1 MLQSI
6 NDKFKGWI
14 TWIIIIA
21 VSAVFV
27 LTGIS
32 YFFVSGGVS
41 PQSVAKV
48 GDVQISQNSY
58 QQSLSQN
65 MQAQPSLDQKAL
77 QEKTLNQLVDQALLQ
92 QDATASHIA
101 ITQSAVS
108 IAIFQNPAFVENGQY
123 SAKRFDELAKL
134 YGGAGNIKA
143 LIANSLLTSSIVT
156 PLLQSEFVLSD
167 EQKTL
172 SALMGQKREVTYYDF
187 AAKDYASKIK
197 PTDKELQAYYDEHK
211 VQYEQIEQA
220 VVSYV
225 KLSSQDFVSKE
236 PVSESE
242 INSYYQANKDALMS
256 PELRSG
262 ETITIDKKAKDSK
275 AIAEKLKANQA
286 LTADELK
293 EVKIE
298 QIKPLSQADASG
310 FAQFALFNLTL
321 ESPVKE
327 TSDNEFVKLTKIIA
341 PAEMSL
347 SEAKPVIEKIL
358 KNRAAL
364 TKFNEVLT
372 SINSNSFDQVVKANK
387 LTPATT
393 NAFDKNTTS
402 ANVEG
407 NAKLQEAVFDHNKT
421 QGFIAQ
427 GQTDGIIYK
436 VDKMIPKHTLSFA
449 EVKDKVKTAYIA
461 TESLAQAQKA
471 AQDALK
477 ALQDKKEVKTVKAKT
492 ETISRSDF
500 TLDQDLK
507 TAIFSDGLKSYKL
520 AQNGESYWVYE
531 VAKVIDGTDELPTQV
546 LQNNYSNIELND
558 YLAALKKQYKVE
570 INHQL
575 IQ

>member
-48 GDVQISQNSY
+48 GDIQISQNSY
-58 QQSLSQN
+58 QRALSQN

-92 QDATASHIA
+92 QDATASHIV
-101 ITQSAVS
+101 ITQSAIS
-108 IAIFQNPAFVENGQY
+108 NAIFQNSAFAENGQY

-134 YGGAGNIKA
+134 YGGADNIKA
-143 LIANSLLTSSIVT
+143 LIANSLLNSSIVT

-167 EQKTL
+167 EQKML
-172 SALMGQKREVTYYDF
+172 SALMGQKREVMYYDF
-187 AAKDYASKIK
+187 AAKDYANKIK
-197 PTDKELQAYYDEHK
+197 PTDKELQAYYETHK
-211 VQYEQIEQA
+211 AQYEQTEQA
-220 VVSYV
+220 IVAYV
-225 KLSSQDFVSKE
+225 KLSSQDFVSKV
-236 PVSESE
+236 PISQDK

-256 PELRSG
+256 PELRAG

-275 AIAEKLKANQA
+275 AIADKIKANKA
-286 LTADELK
+286 LTAEELK
-293 EVKIE
+293 EVKIK
-298 QIKPLSQADASG
+298 QIKPLSQAEASG

-327 TSDNEFVKLTKIIA
+327 TSDNEFVKLTKITA
-341 PAEMSL
+341 PAQMSL
-347 SEAKPVIEKIL
+347 QAAKSVIEKIL

-364 TKFNEVLT
+364 AKFNKVLT
-372 SINSNSFDQVVKANK
+372 SINSNSFEQVVKANK
-387 LTPATT
+387 LTIATT
-393 NAFDKNTTS
+393 KAFDNKTTS
-402 ANVEG
+402 AGIEG

-427 GQTDGIIYK
+427 GQTDGMIYK
-436 VDKMIPKHTLSFA
+436 VDKVIPKHILSFA
-449 EVKDKVKTAYIA
+449 EVKDKVKTAYVA
-461 TESLAQAQKA
+461 KASLSQAKNA
-471 AQDALK
+471 AEDVLK
-477 ALQDKKEVKTVKAKT
+477 ALQDKKQITMVKAKT
-492 ETISRSDF
+492 QEISRSDF

-507 TAIFSDGLKSYKL
+507 TAIFSDGLKTYRL
-520 AQNGESYWVYE
+520 AQNGASYWVYQ
-531 VAKVIDGTDELPTQV
+531 VAKVIDGTDQLPTQV
-546 LQNNYSNIELND
+546 LQNNYSNIALND

-570 INHQL
+570 INHHL

>member
-48 GDVQISQNSY
+48 GDIQISQNSY
-58 QQSLSQN
+58 QRALSQN

-92 QDATASHIA
+92 QDATASHIV
-101 ITQSAVS
+101 ITQSAIS
-108 IAIFQNPAFVENGQY
+108 NAIFQNSAFVENGQY

-134 YGGAGNIKA
+134 YGGADNIKA
-143 LIANSLLTSSIVT
+143 LIANSLLNSSIVT

-167 EQKTL
+167 EQKML
-172 SALMGQKREVTYYDF
+172 SALMGQKREVMYYDF
-187 AAKDYASKIK
+187 AAKDYAKKIK
-197 PTDKELQAYYDEHK
+197 PTDKELQAYYETHK
-211 VQYEQIEQA
+211 AQYEQTEQA
-220 VVSYV
+220 IVSYV
-225 KLSSQDFVSKE
+225 KLSSQDFVSKAAI
-236 PVSESE
+236 SQDK

-256 PELRSG
+256 PELRAG

-275 AIAEKLKANQA
+275 AIADKIKANKA
-286 LTADELK
+286 LTAEELK
-293 EVKIE
+293 EVKIK
-298 QIKPLSQADASG
+298 QIKPLSQAEASG

-327 TSDNEFVKLTKIIA
+327 TSDNEFVKLTKITA
-341 PAEMSL
+341 PAQMSL
-347 SEAKPVIEKIL
+347 QAAKSVIEKIL

-364 TKFNEVLT
+364 AKFNKVLT
-372 SINSNSFDQVVKANK
+372 SINSNSFEQVVKANK
-387 LTPATT
+387 LTIATT
-393 NAFDKNTTS
+393 KAFDNKTTS
-402 ANVEG
+402 AGIEG

-427 GQTDGIIYK
+427 GQTDGMIYK
-436 VDKMIPKHTLSFA
+436 VDKVIPKHILSFA
-449 EVKDKVKTAYIA
+449 EVKDKVKTAYVA
-461 TESLAQAQKA
+461 KASLSQAKNA
-471 AQDALK
+471 AEDVLK
-477 ALQDKKEVKTVKAKT
+477 ALQDKKQITMVKAKT
-492 ETISRSDF
+492 QEISRSDF

-507 TAIFSDGLKSYKL
+507 TAIFSDGLKTYRL
-520 AQNGESYWVYE
+520 AQNGASYWVYQ
-531 VAKVIDGTDELPTQV
+531 VAKVIDGTDQLPTQV
-546 LQNNYSNIELND
+546 LQNNYSNIALND

-570 INHQL
+570 INHHL

>member
-108 IAIFQNPAFVENGQY
+108 TAIFQNPAFIENGQY

-143 LIANSLLTSSIVT
+143 LIANSILTSSIVT

-197 PTDKELQAYYDEHK
+197 PTDKVLQAYYYAHK
-211 VQYEQIEQA
+211 AQYEQIEQA

-236 PVSESE
+236 PVSERE

-256 PELRSG
+256 PELRAG

-275 AIAEKLKANQA
+275 TIADKLKANKT

-298 QIKPLSQADASG
+298 QIKSLSQADASG

-327 TSDNEFVKLTKIIA
+327 TSGNEFVKLTKITA
-341 PAEMSL
+341 PAQMSL
-347 SEAKPVIEKIL
+347 SAAKPVIEKIL

-387 LTPATT
+387 LTPTT
-393 NAFDKNTTS
+393 TKAFDKNTTS
-402 ANVEG
+402 GSVEG
-407 NAKLQEAVFDHNKT
+407 NAKLQEAVFDHNKA

-436 VDKMIPKHTLSFA
+436 VDKMIPKHTLSFDK
-449 EVKDKVKTAYIA
+449 VKDKVKTAYIA

-471 AQDALK
+471 AQNALK
-477 ALQDKKEVKTVKAKT
+477 TLQDKKEVKTVKAKT

-507 TAIFSDGLKSYKL
+507 TAIFSDSLKSYKL
-520 AQNGESYWVYE
+520 AKNGESYWVYE
-531 VAKVIDGTDELPTQV
+531 VAKVIDGTDELPSQV